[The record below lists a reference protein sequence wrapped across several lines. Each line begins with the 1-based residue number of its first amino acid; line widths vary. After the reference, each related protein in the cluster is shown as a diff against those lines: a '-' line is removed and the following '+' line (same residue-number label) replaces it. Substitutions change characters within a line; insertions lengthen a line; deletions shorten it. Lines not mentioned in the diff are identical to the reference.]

1 MTAVA
6 PAVSLHSSASALTG
20 ILASSPDLLRRDD
33 AADAILALLAE
44 RRRMDLSDLDPRGQA
59 ELIAARAAR
68 LLPGVDR
75 LTELLSAAR
84 AENRALTVK
93 FGIDPTAADVHLGHT
108 VPMILAAR
116 FQRMGHRVVFIVGD
130 VTARIGDP
138 SGRTGDRP
146 PLTDEDVRRNLGTYR
161 AQVSPFFDFERAEF
175 RFNSEWLAEI
185 TLPQL
190 LGVLEKLPASASLQ
204 REDFRTRL
212 ANGSG
217 LTMAELVYSVVM
229 ALDSVE
235 VGADVELG
243 GIDQLL
249 NMQMC
254 RRVMENAARS
264 PELVVATGLIEGTDG
279 TGAKMSKSKNNYV
292 ALAGAPGDVFGKLMS
307 AADRLLPDYLRAL
320 TELLD
325 PEIDLLLEGMRDGRI
340 HPMGVKTLL
349 AADVTAT
356 IHGPQAAADARAAFR
371 AQFSRSRRRF
381 SDAADVTPV
390 SIAAHGDISA
400 GAAFVTL
407 AGTVNGMKQVRRVA
421 ADGGL
426 RLVVEA
432 RVADAGT
439 DTDTEEMVTEETVL
453 TAADVDRP
461 LAALLTEHVGR
472 LGGGQGEIGPDA
484 RVFLRC
490 GRRLVELR
498 L

>member
-1 MTAVA
+1 
-6 PAVSLHSSASALTG
+6 
-20 ILASSPDLLRRDD
+20 
-33 AADAILALLAE
+33 
-44 RRRMDLSDLDPRGQA
+44 
-59 ELIAARAAR
+59 
-68 LLPGVDR
+68 
-75 LTELLSAAR
+75 
-84 AENRALTVK
+84 
-93 FGIDPTAADVHLGHT
+93 
-108 VPMILAAR
+108 
-116 FQRMGHRVVFIVGD
+116 VVFIVGD
-130 VTARIGDP
+130 ITARIGDP

-146 PLTDEDVRRNLGTYR
+146 PLTDEDVRRNVATYR

-175 RFNSEWLAEI
+175 RFNSEWLAGI

-235 VGADVELG
+235 IGADVELG

-254 RRVMENAARS
+254 RRVMENAGRS
-264 PELVVATGLIEGTDG
+264 PELIVATGLIEGTDG
-279 TGAKMSKSKNNYV
+279 TGAKMSKSRNNYV
-292 ALAGAPGDVFGKLMS
+292 ALAGTPEDVFGKLMS

-325 PEIDLLLEGMRDGRI
+325 PEIDALLEGMRDRRI

-356 IHGPQAAADARAAFR
+356 IHGARAAAEARAAFHAR
-371 AQFSRSRRRF
+371 FSERRF
-381 SDAADVTPV
+381 SDAPGTPAVSLADRGEV
-390 SIAAHGDISA
+390 SVA
-400 GAAFVTL
+400 AAFVTL
-407 AGTVNGMKQVRRVA
+407 AGTVPSMKQVRRIA

-432 RVADAGT
+432 GGADAAVG
-439 DTDTEEMVTEETVL
+439 DEAAGDAAAGPEVTVL
-453 TAADVDRP
+453 TAADADKR
-461 LAALLTEHVGR
+461 LAELLAEHAG
-472 LGGGQGEIGPDA
+472 IAPDA

-490 GRRLVELR
+490 GRRLVELTQR
-498 L
+498 S